1 METRSVL
8 SHAHPHVLVELAAAK
23 AANVEMKRNLAL
35 ERAKEENSDPKESTG
50 IGFSVL
56 SIGGRGAGTSNAK
69 KEEPAPESHTRNDT
83 AQFL

>member
-8 SHAHPHVLVELAAAK
+8 SHAHPRVLVELSAAK

-35 ERAKEENSDPKESTG
+35 ERAKEENPDQKKPTG

-56 SIGGRGAGTSNAK
+56 SIGGRGAGTGNAN